1 MISSPLAL
9 AATIA
14 GSTALGL
21 WLEHRFGWARKVGAS
36 LLVIAFGAALA
47 NAGLVPAASP
57 VYDAVSGPVTSLA
70 VVWLLLAV
78 RLADLRA
85 AGGRML
91 GAFALASGATF
102 AAAVA
107 ATVAFA
113 PALGPAVRPE
123 AWKLAGVLTST
134 YTGGSLNFA
143 AVGRALAL
151 PDSLFAAA
159 AAADNVMTAIW
170 MGATLVLPVW
180 LRRLYPPPPRE
191 LDWGPG
197 DTGGAADEPGVAAT
211 RAGGAAARRTAAAR
225 EVAEAGGAAGGSATP
240 TPPPG
245 RRDPRARLPT
255 LTGEPLRP
263 LDVTLLLALGL
274 GLLLAAEALAAR
286 LGGVAILWLTT
297 LALLAAQLPPV
308 RRLRGALPLGVVA
321 LNLFFVT
328 IGIGSRFAEIARV
341 GFEVFYLTAAV
352 VALHGV
358 LTFGLARVARLDAET
373 TAVASQA
380 AVGGPST
387 ALALAIARGRP
398 ALALPGLM
406 AGLLGYALGN
416 YAGLAAAW
424 LVRGWLGG

>member
-14 GSTALGL
+14 GCTALGL

-36 LLVIAFGAALA
+36 LLVIAFGAVLA

-57 VYDAVSGPVTSLA
+57 VYDAVTGTVTSLA

-91 GAFALASGATF
+91 GAFGIASAATF
-102 AAAVA
+102 AAAVGA
-107 ATVAFA
+107 ALAFA
-113 PALGPAVRPE
+113 PVLGPAVRPE
-123 AWKLAGVLTST
+123 AWKLAGVLTGT

-143 AVGRALAL
+143 AVGRELAL

-159 AAADNVMTAIW
+159 AAADNVMTAVW

-180 LRRLYPPPPRE
+180 LRRLYPAPPAEAWASRDAGE
-191 LDWGPG
+191 AAEHAAAASAAA
-197 DTGGAADEPGVAAT
+197 GAERRAT
-211 RAGGAAARRTAAAR
+211 SRAGAAAAR
-225 EVAEAGGAAGGSATP
+225 EDAERDGVAAGSAEP
-240 TPPPG
+240 SAPG
-245 RRDPRARLPT
+245 DRSAHAR

-263 LDVTLLLALGL
+263 LDVTVLLALAL
-274 GLLLAAEALAAR
+274 GLLLAAEALATR
-286 LGGVAILWLTT
+286 VGGVAILWLTT
-297 LALLAAQLPPV
+297 LALVAAQLPPV

-341 GFEVFYLTAAV
+341 GPEVFYLTASV
-352 VALHGV
+352 VAVHGV
-358 LTFGLARVARLDAET
+358 LTFGFARVARLDAET

-398 ALALPGLM
+398 GLALPGLM
-406 AGLLGYALGN
+406 AGLLGYAVGN

-424 LVRGWLGG
+424 LVRGWLG

>member
-14 GSTALGL
+14 GCTALGL

-36 LLVIAFGAALA
+36 LLVIAFGALLA
-47 NAGLVPAASP
+47 NAGLVPKASP
-57 VYDAVSGPVTSLA
+57 VYDAVSGTVTSLA

-78 RLADLRA
+78 RMADLRA

-91 GAFALASGATF
+91 GAFGIAAAATF
-102 AAAVA
+102 VGAVGAAL
-107 ATVAFA
+107 AFA
-113 PALGPAVRPE
+113 PVLGPAVRPE
-123 AWKLAGVLTST
+123 AWKLAGVLTGT

-143 AVGRALAL
+143 AVGRELAL

-159 AAADNVMTAIW
+159 AAADNVMTAVW

-180 LRRLYPPPPRE
+180 LRRLYPAPPKEAWTSRDAGEPASA
-191 LDWGPG
+191 P
-197 DTGGAADEPGVAAT
+197 ADRSAQ
-211 RAGGAAARRTAAAR
+211 AR
-225 EVAEAGGAAGGSATP
+225 
-240 TPPPG
+240 
-245 RRDPRARLPT
+245 

-263 LDVTLLLALGL
+263 LDVTVLLALAL

-286 LGGVAILWLTT
+286 VGGVAILWLTT

-341 GFEVFYLTAAV
+341 GPEVFYLTAAV
-352 VALHGV
+352 VAVHGL
-358 LTFGLARVARLDAET
+358 LTFGFARLARLDAET

-398 ALALPGLM
+398 GLALPGLM
-406 AGLLGYALGN
+406 AGLLGYAVGN

-424 LVRGWLGG
+424 LVRGWLG